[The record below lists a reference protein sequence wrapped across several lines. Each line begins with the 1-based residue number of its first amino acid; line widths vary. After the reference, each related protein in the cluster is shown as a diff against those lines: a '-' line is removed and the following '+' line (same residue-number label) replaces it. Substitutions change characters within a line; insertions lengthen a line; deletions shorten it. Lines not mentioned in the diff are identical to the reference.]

1 MNQTLG
7 NRYVVW
13 IVLLLITAVGCG
25 PGQDS
30 PEAINRNLALDFAR
44 GLRSLHSVGKID
56 EDGEVFL
63 RSVSPEAVEPFVK
76 AEADRGRLQ
85 ELAAELLAQKKT
97 ADQVTIDRITR
108 EMFALVPLGKFQKG
122 MSF

>member
-30 PEAINRNLALDFAR
+30 LEAINRNLALDFAR
-44 GLRSLHSVGKID
+44 GLRSLHTAGKID
-56 EDGEVFL
+56 RDGEEFL

-85 ELAAELLAQKKT
+85 ELAAELLAQKTT
-97 ADQVTIDRITR
+97 ADQETIDRITR

>member
-30 PEAINRNLALDFAR
+30 PEAINQNLALDFAR
-44 GLRSLHSVGKID
+44 GLRSLHSAGKID
-56 EDGEVFL
+56 EDGEEFL

-85 ELAAELLAQKKT
+85 ELAAELLTQKKT
-97 ADQVTIDRITR
+97 ADQDTIDRITR
-108 EMFALVPLGKFQKG
+108 EMFALVPLGKFQKD